1 MNVEAGQVLLHYRI
15 VDKLGEGGM
24 GVVWRAVDTTLDR
37 EVAIKV
43 LPAGMAT
50 QPDRLARF
58 EREAKLL
65 ASLNHPN
72 IAGIHG
78 IHQVDGTPFLAMELV
93 EGQDLQQRLAGGTL
107 SLRQTLE
114 VALQIAHA
122 FEAAH
127 ESGVIHRDLKPANV
141 KLTDDHVVKVLDF
154 GLAKALTG
162 PSNPSGPSASPSMS
176 PTMTSGGTMAGMVL
190 GTAAYMSPEQAKA
203 REVDRRADIWS
214 FGVVLFEMLS
224 GRRLFQ
230 GEGVSETLAAV
241 IMKDIEWGSLPAD
254 TPPRIRRLLERCL
267 ERDPK
272 LRLRDIGDARITIQE
287 VLDGGEDLT
296 VTTSA
301 ATRRPVWLSATPWI
315 IAVVAL
321 AALGWSRVTGGEP
334 RATSGVMRFTMT
346 LADDQPLED
355 QPWPMLAVSPDGQRI
370 VYVGERRDGEE
381 VLYLRLTRE
390 LEAVMIPG
398 TENSRGPFFSPDG
411 EWVGFQAGGKL
422 RKVSVLGGPPTTLCD
437 APEFRGGTWGSDGTI
452 VFAPTRD
459 GGLVRVSDAG
469 GEPETLTPPE
479 DTADADAGVS
489 HRWPQYLP
497 GNRSVIFTTDFG
509 SGGFANAGISAF
521 DFETGIVKDLVKGA
535 TFGRFVPPGFLVY
548 ARENTLF
555 AARFDPRNLE
565 ITGPAVPVMEGVRGT
580 ASWGSKQ
587 MAFSDNGTL
596 VYLSDA
602 VEEATSTLTWV
613 DREGQEQPASSH
625 QRNFQR
631 FDISP
636 AGTHVAVAIANSAGD
651 ESDIWILELERDTL
665 TRLTFDDANDGTP
678 IWSPDG
684 QWVTFNSDR
693 DGGPSNLYR
702 KRANG
707 TGEVERL
714 TTSDQT
720 QWPNSWSPDGS
731 TLAFGEIASGRA
743 GEIMF
748 YRPGADPEVEVFLAT
763 PYWEWVPQF
772 SPDGRFLAYSSGE
785 SGVGE
790 VYVRSADGQGPQI
803 KVSTSGGRD
812 AQWAGADELLYRAG
826 DEIMS
831 VRLSDEGDAL
841 KPALPQPVTE
851 LPMPQWGLRFR
862 VSPDGQRILAAKGPE
877 NSRDRIDP
885 VVVIH
890 WIDELEAKVPASK

>member
-1 MNVEAGQVLLHYRI
+1 MTLEAGQTILHYRI
-15 VDKLGEGGM
+15 VDKIGEGGM

-43 LPAGMAT
+43 LPAGMAN

-78 IHQVDGTPFLAMELV
+78 IHQVDDTPFLAMELV
-93 EGQDLQQRLAGGTL
+93 GGEDLQQRLKGGRL
-107 SLRQTLE
+107 PLRQTLE
-114 VALQIAHA
+114 VALQIAGA

-141 KLTDDHVVKVLDF
+141 KLTDDNVVKVLDF
-154 GLAKALTG
+154 GLAKALTD
-162 PSNPSGPSASPSMS
+162 PSEQGTSPSMS
-176 PTMTSGGTMAGMVL
+176 PTITAGGTMAGSVL

-241 IMKDIEWGSLPAD
+241 IMKDVEWGSLPAD

-287 VLDGGEDLT
+287 VLDSPDDLT
-296 VTTSA
+296 ATTSP
-301 ATRRPVWLSATPWI
+301 ATRRPMWLSAAPWV
-315 IAVVAL
+315 IAVAAL
-321 AALGWSRVTGGEP
+321 AAFGWSRVTGDES
-334 RATSGVMRFTMT
+334 RTTSGIMRFTMA
-346 LADDQPLED
+346 LADDQPMED
-355 QPWPMLAVSPDGQRI
+355 NPQPMLAISPDGRRI
-370 VYVGERRDGEE
+370 VYVGEREDGEE

-398 TENSRGPFFSPDG
+398 TGDANAPFFSPDG
-411 EWVGFQAGGKL
+411 EWVGFAAGGKL

-437 APEFRGGTWGSDGTI
+437 APEFRGGTWGTDGTI

-469 GEPETLTPPE
+469 GELEALTLSE
-479 DTADADAGVS
+479 DATDADAGNS

-497 GNRSVIFTTDFG
+497 GNRSVIFTANLGT
-509 SGGFANAGISAF
+509 SFANAQVSAF
-521 DFETGIVKDLVKGA
+521 DFEAGSVKVLVKGA
-535 TFGRFVPPGFLVY
+535 SFGRFVPPGFLVY

-565 ITGPAVPVMEGVRGT
+565 ITGPAVPVVEGIRG
-580 ASWGSKQ
+580 AVSWGSKQ
-587 MAFSDNGTL
+587 MAFSDTGTL
-596 VYLSDA
+596 VYLSDTA
-602 VEEATSTLTWV
+602 EQATRTLTWV
-613 DREGQEQPASSH
+613 DREGQEQPASAH
-625 QRNFQR
+625 ERNFER

-665 TRLTFDDANDGTP
+665 TRLTFDDANDRIP

-693 DGGPSNLYR
+693 DGGPPNLYR

-714 TTSDQT
+714 TTSDEV

-731 TLAFGEIASGRA
+731 TLAFGEMARGRA

-748 YRPGADPEVEVFLAT
+748 YRPDADPEVEVFLAT

-772 SPDGRFLAYSSGE
+772 SPDGRFLAYSSAE
-785 SGVGE
+785 TDVGE
-790 VYVRSADGQGPQI
+790 VYVRSTDGRGPQI

-812 AQWAGADELLYRAG
+812 AQWAGSDELLYRAG
-826 DEIMS
+826 DEIFS
-831 VRLSDEGDAL
+831 VRLSVDGNAL
-841 KPALPQPVTE
+841 KPALPQFVTE
-851 LPMPQWGLRFR
+851 LPTPQWSLRFR
-862 VSPDGQRILAAKGPE
+862 VAPDGRRMLFARGLETAT
-877 NSRDRIDP
+877 DRGDP
-885 VVVIH
+885 VVVIN
-890 WIDELEAKVPASK
+890 WIDELEAKVPAAK